1 MGYTDSFIRFGVAMG
16 IGFLIGL
23 QREYAFRDSNR
34 ELVAGERTFALMGLV
49 GALAAFSAEA
59 LNLPAVFVGI
69 FVVVGLVTAVSYFID
84 AWRGFIGLTTE
95 ITILI
100 VVILGALCYW
110 GHLTLAVALGI
121 ATAVLLS
128 LKIETDR
135 LVQAL
140 TREDIVSALKLAVI
154 SAIILPVLPNQP
166 IGPPPLDVFNP
177 FKIWL
182 MVVFISAINF
192 LGYVLIKII
201 GPEQGIGLTGLL
213 GGMVSSTSVTL
224 SLSERSR
231 RDTWLGSSFAL
242 AIIVAWTVMFAR
254 VIIYVGILS
263 RPLLAEIWL
272 PLAVSGLLGIAYTWI
287 LARSHRAAAQE
298 REKMEFSN
306 PLDLWAAIK
315 FGLIYA
321 LILVVARSA
330 QLYFGNPGI
339 LVSSILAGLA
349 DVDAITLSLTEL
361 TKRNEIGLD
370 IAGLAVVLATMSNTV
385 VKGGIVIF
393 TGHPNLRKAILPGFL
408 LILAAGIILAVITFA

>member
-1 MGYTDSFIRFGVAMG
+1 MDFTHLFIRFGVAMG

-23 QREYAFRDSNR
+23 QREYAFRDSKR

-49 GALAAFSAEA
+49 GALAAFSAEV
-59 LNLPAVFVGI
+59 LNYPAAFVGI
-69 FVVVGLVTAVSYFID
+69 ILLVGLVTAVSYFID
-84 AWRGFIGLTTE
+84 AWRGFVGLTTE

-128 LKIETDR
+128 LKFETDR

-154 SAIILPVLPNQP
+154 SAIVLPVLPNQP
-166 IGPPPLDVFNP
+166 IGPAPFDVFNP

-182 MVVFISAINF
+182 IVVFISAINF
-192 LGYVLIKII
+192 LGYVLIKVI

-213 GGMVSSTSVTL
+213 GGMVSSTGVTL
-224 SLSERSR
+224 SLCERSR
-231 RDTWLGSSFAL
+231 RDSWLARSFSL
-242 AIIVAWTVMFAR
+242 AIILAWTVMFAR

-263 RPLLAEIWL
+263 PPLLAKIWL
-272 PLAVSGLLGIAYTWI
+272 PLAVAGVLGVGYTWV
-287 LARSHRAAAQE
+287 LTRSQKPSEQE
-298 REKMEFSN
+298 KQTMEFSN

-315 FGLIYA
+315 FGLLYA
-321 LILVVARSA
+321 VILVVARTA
-330 QLYFGNPGI
+330 QIYFGDTGI
-339 LVSSILAGLA
+339 LVSSVLAGLA

-361 TKRNEIGLD
+361 TKNNEVGLE
-370 IAGLAVVLATMSNTV
+370 IAGLAVVLAAMSNTV
-385 VKGGIVIF
+385 VKGSIVIF
-393 TGHPNLRKAILPGFL
+393 AGHPNLRKAILPGFL
-408 LILAAGIILAVITFA
+408 LILAAGVLLAALTFI

>member
-1 MGYTDSFIRFGVAMG
+1 MNFTHLFIRFGVAMG

-23 QREYAFRDSNR
+23 QREYAFRESKR

-49 GALAAFSAEA
+49 GALAAFSAEV
-59 LNLPAVFVGI
+59 LDYPAAFVGI
-69 FVVVGLVTAVSYFID
+69 ILLVGLITAASYLID
-84 AWRGFIGLTTE
+84 AWRGYVGLTTE
-95 ITILI
+95 ITILV
-100 VVILGALCYW
+100 VVILGALSYW

-128 LKIETDR
+128 LKLETDR

-140 TREDIVSALKLAVI
+140 TREDIFSALKLAVI
-154 SAIILPVLPNQP
+154 SAIILPVLPNQA
-166 IGPPPLDVFNP
+166 IGPPPFDVLNP

-182 MVVFISAINF
+182 IVVFISAINF

-231 RDTWLGSSFAL
+231 RDAWLARSFSL
-242 AIIVAWTVMFAR
+242 AIIIAWTVMFAR

-263 RPLLAEIWL
+263 WPLLAEIWL
-272 PLAVSGLLGIAYTWI
+272 PLAAAGLLGLGYTWI
-287 LARSHRAAAQE
+287 LSRSKNIPAE
-298 REKMEFSN
+298 SKEKMEFSN

-321 LILVVARSA
+321 VILLVARSA
-330 QLYFGNPGI
+330 QLYWGDTGI
-339 LVSSILAGLA
+339 LLSSVLAGLA

-361 TKRNEIGLD
+361 TQSNEIGLE
-370 IAGLAVVLATMSNTV
+370 IAGLAVVLAAMSNTA
-385 VKGGIVIF
+385 VKGGIVLM
-393 TGHPNLRKAILPGFL
+393 TGHPNLRKAILPGLFI
-408 LILAAGIILAVITFA
+408 ILAAAIILAILTFA

>member
-1 MGYTDSFIRFGVAMG
+1 MEYTDLFIRFGVAMG

-49 GALAAFSAEA
+49 GALAAFSAEV

-69 FVVVGLVTAVSYFID
+69 FVVVGLVTAVSYFVD

-231 RDTWLGSSFAL
+231 RDTWLGGSFAL
-242 AIIVAWTVMFAR
+242 AIIVAWTVMFAACDHLR
-254 VIIYVGILS
+254 
-263 RPLLAEIWL
+263 R
-272 PLAVSGLLGIAYTWI
+272 
-287 LARSHRAAAQE
+287 
-298 REKMEFSN
+298 
-306 PLDLWAAIK
+306 
-315 FGLIYA
+315 
-321 LILVVARSA
+321 
-330 QLYFGNPGI
+330 
-339 LVSSILAGLA
+339 
-349 DVDAITLSLTEL
+349 
-361 TKRNEIGLD
+361 
-370 IAGLAVVLATMSNTV
+370 
-385 VKGGIVIF
+385 
-393 TGHPNLRKAILPGFL
+393 HPQPS
-408 LILAAGIILAVITFA
+408 TY

>member
-1 MGYTDSFIRFGVAMG
+1 MEFQHLFIRFGVAMG

-23 QREYAFRDSNR
+23 QREYAFRDSKR
-34 ELVAGERTFALMGLV
+34 KLVAGERTLALMGLL
-49 GALAAFSAEA
+49 GALSAFSAEVLDYPVA
-59 LNLPAVFVGI
+59 FVGTLLLI
-69 FVVVGLVTAVSYFID
+69 GFVSAVSFIID
-84 AWRGFIGLTTE
+84 AWRGVVGLTTE
-95 ITILI
+95 ISMII
-100 VVILGALCYW
+100 VMILGAMSYW
-110 GHLTLAVALGI
+110 GHLTLAVAIGI

-154 SAIILPVLPNQP
+154 SAIVLPVLPNQP

-182 MVVFISAINF
+182 IVVLISAINF

-201 GPEQGIGLTGLL
+201 GTEQGIGLTGLL

-224 SLSERSR
+224 SLTERSR
-231 RDTWLGSSFAL
+231 RETWLAGSYSL

-254 VIIYVGILS
+254 VLIYAGILS
-263 RPLLAEIWL
+263 RPLLGKIWL
-272 PLAVSGLLGIAYTWI
+272 PLSIAGFLGLVYTWM
-287 LARSHRAAAQE
+287 LTRKQQPSSDDK
-298 REKMEFSN
+298 EKMEFSN

-321 LILVVARSA
+321 VILVVARSA
-330 QLYFGNPGI
+330 QLYFGNTGI

-349 DVDAITLSLTEL
+349 NVDAITLSLAEL
-361 TKRNEIGLD
+361 TNRSEIGLE
-370 IAGLAVVLATMSNTV
+370 IAGLAVVLATMANTV
-385 VKGGIVIF
+385 IKGSIVIF
-393 TGHPNLRKAILPGFL
+393 TGHPGLRKAIMPGFL
-408 LILAAGIILAVITFA
+408 LILAAGIILAMITFA

>member
-1 MGYTDSFIRFGVAMG
+1 MNFTHLFIRFGVAMG

-23 QREYAFRDSNR
+23 QREYAFRESKR

-49 GALAAFSAEA
+49 GALAAFSAEV
-59 LNLPAVFVGI
+59 LDYPAAFVGI
-69 FVVVGLVTAVSYFID
+69 ILLVGLITAASYLID
-84 AWRGFIGLTTE
+84 AWRGYVGLTTE
-95 ITILI
+95 ITILV

-121 ATAVLLS
+121 VTAVLLS
-128 LKIETDR
+128 LKLETDR

-154 SAIILPVLPNQP
+154 SAIILPVLPNQA
-166 IGPPPLDVFNP
+166 IGPPPFDVLNP

-182 MVVFISAINF
+182 IVVFISAINF

-201 GPEQGIGLTGLL
+201 GPEQGIGLTGFL

-231 RDTWLGSSFAL
+231 RDAWLARPFSL
-242 AIIVAWTVMFAR
+242 AIIIAWTVMFAR

-272 PLAVSGLLGIAYTWI
+272 PLAAAGLLGLGYTWI
-287 LARSHRAAAQE
+287 LSRSQKVSSE
-298 REKMEFSN
+298 SKEKMEFSN

-315 FGLIYA
+315 FGMIYA
-321 LILVVARSA
+321 VILLVARSA
-330 QLYFGNPGI
+330 QIFFGDTGI
-339 LVSSILAGLA
+339 LISSVLAGLA

-361 TKRNEIGLD
+361 TRSNEIGLE
-370 IAGLAVVLATMSNTV
+370 IAGLAVVLAAMSNTA
-385 VKGGIVIF
+385 VKGGIVLM
-393 TGHPNLRKAILPGFL
+393 TGHQNLRKAILPGLFI
-408 LILAAGIILAVITFA
+408 ILTAAIILAVLTFV

>member
-1 MGYTDSFIRFGVAMG
+1 MNYTHLFLRFGVAMG

-23 QREYAFRDSNR
+23 QREYAFRESKR

-49 GALAAFSAEA
+49 GALAAFSAEV
-59 LNLPAVFVGI
+59 LNYQAAFVGI
-69 FVVVGLVTAVSYFID
+69 ILLVGLITAASYFID
-84 AWRGFIGLTTE
+84 AWRGHVGLTTE
-95 ITILI
+95 ITILV

-121 ATAVLLS
+121 ATAILLS
-128 LKIETDR
+128 MKLETDR

-140 TREDIVSALKLAVI
+140 TRGDIVSALKLAVI
-154 SAIILPVLPNQP
+154 SAIILPVLPNEA

-182 MVVFISAINF
+182 IVVFISAINF

-231 RDTWLGSSFAL
+231 RDTWLARPLSL
-242 AIIVAWTVMFAR
+242 AIMIAWTVMFAR
-254 VIIYVGILS
+254 VIVYVGILS
-263 RPLLAEIWL
+263 RTLLAEIWL
-272 PLAVSGLLGIAYTWI
+272 PLAAAGLLGLGYTWVLSI
-287 LARSHRAAAQE
+287 SQKVSSE
-298 REKMEFSN
+298 SKGKMEFSN

-315 FGLIYA
+315 FGMIYA
-321 LILVVARSA
+321 VILLVARSA
-330 QLYFGNPGI
+330 QLYFGNTGI

-361 TKRNEIGLD
+361 SGRNEIGVE
-370 IAGLAVVLATMSNTV
+370 IAGLAVVLATMSNTA
-385 VKGGIVIF
+385 VKGGIVMF
-393 TGHPNLRKAILPGFL
+393 TGHPSLRKAILPGFL
-408 LILAAGIILAVITFA
+408 LVLAAATLIAIFTF